1 MICKKSRS
9 CSLHSADSCRDNA
22 DGELSGEGAEN
33 AGMLVDLCDEQ
44 AQAAL
49 FGAVNDV
56 SSSSY
61 DGTVPKCYGDESPS
75 PECGAGGSLRGG
87 GRETQRGGGGDSLP
101 HSPAARWDPSASYLC
116 SCTCLFITNVMST
129 FIGMPETC
137 SCACPSSDSPG
148 ILLVL
153 NADSAVYVYVC
164 VCVCVCACACVCV
177 CVCMC
182 VCVCVETRGVWKHGP
197 GRKGPSPRRVSAAP
211 SRSKPQ
217 SKPYTLKP
225 KA

>member
-116 SCTCLFITNVMST
+116 SCTCLFITNVM
-129 FIGMPETC
+129 
-137 SCACPSSDSPG
+137 
-148 ILLVL
+148 
-153 NADSAVYVYVC
+153 
-164 VCVCVCACACVCV
+164 
-177 CVCMC
+177 
-182 VCVCVETRGVWKHGP
+182 
-197 GRKGPSPRRVSAAP
+197 
-211 SRSKPQ
+211 
-217 SKPYTLKP
+217 
-225 KA
+225 